1 MIRKKLINRDAMNG
15 ASRNAVAQ
23 AMVNVFDRLQ
33 GLRSEVQLLALAG
46 AFALMSEV
54 TEVTPSDSYA
64 VIANL
69 MKDNTTV
76 TRRELRFQAMK
87 FHLETDLAAGAR

>member
-1 MIRKKLINRDAMNG
+1 MIRKKLINRDGLNS
-15 ASRNAVAQ
+15 ASRNAVAT

-33 GLRSEVQLLALAG
+33 GFKNEVQLLALAG

-69 MKDNTTV
+69 MKDNTTA

-87 FHLETDLAAGAR
+87 FHLTDELTKGAR